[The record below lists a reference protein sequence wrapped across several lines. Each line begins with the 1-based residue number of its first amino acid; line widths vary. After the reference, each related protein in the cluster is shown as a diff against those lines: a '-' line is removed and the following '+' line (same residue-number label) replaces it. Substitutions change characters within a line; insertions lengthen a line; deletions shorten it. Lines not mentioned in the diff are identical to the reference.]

1 MSDYVVL
8 KLITDELVIAEL
20 LADTRVGTV
29 LSNPVKIVSTYIQ
42 SDGGM
47 IQQTSTAPYCRLTI
61 EKEFTFNPNNIIF
74 IKPLHPALVPFY
86 KKLVMAFETDED
98 QSTDDE
104 PSEEVMMASK
114 SLTDKMH

>member
-47 IQQTSTAPYCRLTI
+47 IQQTSTAPYCRLTM

-74 IKPLHPALVPFY
+74 IKPLHPTLVPFY
-86 KKLVMAFETDED
+86 KKLVVAFESDEE
-98 QSTDDE
+98 QSVDDE
-104 PSEEVMMASK
+104 PNEEVMSASK
-114 SLTDKMH
+114 SLVDKMH